1 VKQIMPSIE
10 HTRGGKILLKL
21 EDVVVALDAGE
32 AMELASQLA
41 SAAMS
46 ASLYGSKSLLRDI
59 EEAKLRRAA
68 YTP

>member
-1 VKQIMPSIE
+1 MPSIE
-10 HTRGGKILLKL
+10 HTKGGKILLKL

-46 ASLYGSKSLLRDI
+46 ASLYSNEVLLRDI
-59 EEAKLRRAA
+59 EETKLRRSA

>member
-1 VKQIMPSIE
+1 MPSIE
-10 HTRGGKILLKL
+10 TARGGKILLKL
-21 EDVVVALDAGE
+21 EDSVVVLEAGE

-46 ASLYGSKSLLRDI
+46 ASLYSSKPLLRDI
-59 EEAKLRRAA
+59 EEAKLRRSA